1 MAFGALVGPGSDALV
16 LLYRAVFITIRMINS
31 SFCSISV
38 RVQLGI
44 FSPNLTLS
52 FLQSF
57 LLDGSDSRTRQTD
70 RGHTGIL
77 LRTQSWR
84 WHYVTTST
92 CKGAGAASHMRCRC
106 LKIFLS
112 PKQTISSMFFWI
124 FFWEHWRN
132 YAHRMWCD
140 KQQPNFAW
148 KLS

>member
-1 MAFGALVGPGSDALV
+1 MTLWLSIQLYITAYNTHVSYYSKQNFEMKTRHKPRLQNGHGFTSEDNHERAPRSRSFLRGSWHNGALVGPGSDALV
-16 LLYRAVFITIRMINS
+16 LLYHAVFITIRMINS

-52 FLQSF
+52 FLQPF

-84 WHYVTTST
+84 
-92 CKGAGAASHMRCRC
+92 
-106 LKIFLS
+106 
-112 PKQTISSMFFWI
+112 
-124 FFWEHWRN
+124 
-132 YAHRMWCD
+132 
-140 KQQPNFAW
+140 
-148 KLS
+148 